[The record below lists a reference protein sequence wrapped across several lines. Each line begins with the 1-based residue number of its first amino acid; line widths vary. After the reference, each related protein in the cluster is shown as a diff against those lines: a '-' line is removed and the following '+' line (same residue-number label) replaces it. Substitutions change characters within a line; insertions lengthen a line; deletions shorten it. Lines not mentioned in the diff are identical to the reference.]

1 MNDSSVVMNQFQDH
15 VQRKY
20 MPIDVVETL
29 LVNPMA
35 DIYNSLRKILKDNNI
50 VTAETLEEQ

>member
-1 MNDSSVVMNQFQDH
+1 MV
-15 VQRKY
+15 
-20 MPIDVVETL
+20 PIQETL